1 MSEDRLLAAVEAIVA
16 KSLPQLRYLGTWDYT
31 VQVANPGPPVTI
43 EATSLDPSMPPIS
56 GVPVRPG
63 PDGGFAVPS
72 PGDVVCVAFANPLN
86 PKRRRPYIVSLD
98 PSSIPLS
105 ATLDAKA
112 LVAIGASAPLT
123 KIGAAAAPV
132 ALAAG
137 VETCIGTIAT
147 ALGSVGAMLT
157 ASPAPPAT
165 NFTTFAAAAG
175 PILTGITS
183 ALAPEL
189 LLVPTKTTEAT

>member
-1 MSEDRLLAAVEAIVA
+1 MSEDRLLAAVEALVA

-31 VQVANPGPPVTI
+31 VQAANPGPPVTI

-86 PKRRRPYIVSLD
+86 PKQRRPYIVSLD

-112 LVAIGASAPLT
+112 SVAIGASAPLT
-123 KIGAAAAPV
+123 KIGAVPAPLATAAGMLALIAALEAFCTTPGSPPSNGPITPSN
-132 ALAAG
+132 LAAYG
-137 VETCIGTIAT
+137 AT
-147 ALGSVGAMLT
+147 LLSTLQG
-157 ASPAPPAT
+157 
-165 NFTTFAAAAG
+165 
-175 PILTGITS
+175 
-183 ALAPEL
+183 
-189 LLVPTKTTEAT
+189 LLVPPPTGIVATKTTEAT

>member
-1 MSEDRLLAAVEAIVA
+1 MSTLKYTCQGKAVQPPPNTPQIQGLL
-16 KSLPQLRYLGTWDYT
+16 YT
-31 VQVANPGPPVTI
+31 CYGEIIP
-43 EATSLDPSMPPIS
+43 AT
-56 GVPVRPG
+56 
-63 PDGGFAVPS
+63 
-72 PGDVVCVAFANPLN
+72 
-86 PKRRRPYIVSLD
+86 
-98 PSSIPLS
+98 
-105 ATLDAKA
+105 
-112 LVAIGASAPLT
+112 
-123 KIGAAAAPV
+123 
-132 ALAAG
+132 
-137 VETCIGTIAT
+137 IGTIAT

>member
-1 MSEDRLLAAVEAIVA
+1 MSEDRLLAAVEALVA

-86 PKRRRPYIVSLD
+86 PQIRRQYIVSLD
-98 PSSIPLS
+98 PSNIPLL

-112 LVAIGASAPLT
+112 KVAIGASAPLT
-123 KIGAAAAPV
+123 TFGALPAPL
-132 ALAAG
+132 ALATPSIAATAVIAG
-137 VETCIGTIAT
+137 ALASIGTLLVT
-147 ALGSVGAMLT
+147 
-157 ASPAPPAT
+157 PPTSTVFA
-165 NFTTFAAAAG
+165 TFAAAAG
-175 PILTGITS
+175 PILEGIAA
-183 ALAPEL
+183 ALAVPTAL
-189 LLVPTKTTEAT
+189 IPTKTTEAT

>member
-1 MSEDRLLAAVEAIVA
+1 MTTANEE
-16 KSLPQLRYLGTWDYT
+16 LRERIMLTIL
-31 VQVANPGPPVTI
+31 ANP
-43 EATSLDPSMPPIS
+43 
-56 GVPVRPG
+56 
-63 PDGGFAVPS
+63 
-72 PGDVVCVAFANPLN
+72 N
-86 PKRRRPYIVSLD
+86 VS
-98 PSSIPLS
+98 S
-105 ATLDAKA
+105 AER
-112 LVAIGASAPLT
+112 
-123 KIGAAAAPV
+123 AAGAPV

-175 PILTGITS
+175 PILTGITG

-189 LLVPTKTTEAT
+189 LLVPTKTTTAT